1 MCDGK
6 KSQRPLTPKAV
17 VAASEQKT
25 SFPKVP
31 QSLTPTMA
39 KQPEK
44 KRSRISQEDVPAYS
58 LEEALRI
65 AIAIRDNLGKA
76 PAPPLRVAAA
86 VGLSP
91 TSSQFRMLC
100 GACIAYGVTSGGYNA
115 TAIALTPLGDR
126 ILRPKKEGD
135 DLLAKREAFLRPR
148 VISKFLRQ
156 YDGSPLPR
164 EDIASHVLEHLGVPR
179 ERTAQVFSIISA
191 EATNLGLTRA
201 IKGKT
206 YVDLTGV
213 TEVVANGMPSEQ
225 ADAPVEVVPAPDA
238 TQQVVAAK
246 PQETASFSAL
256 ATGTHIRKVFV
267 THGKNREFVDPIK
280 QLLQFGELEA
290 VVSVERQSVSQPVPD
305 KVMND
310 MRGCGA
316 AIIHVEGE
324 LRLMDSEAK
333 EVVVLN
339 PNVLIEIGAAMALYG
354 RRFILLVREGVK
366 LPSNLQGL
374 FEVRYDGDKLDGN
387 ATIRLLQAINE
398 LKKQPPLGGTP

>member
-1 MCDGK
+1 
-6 KSQRPLTPKAV
+6 
-17 VAASEQKT
+17 
-25 SFPKVP
+25 
-31 QSLTPTMA
+31 MA
-39 KQPEK
+39 KKPEK
-44 KRSRISQEDVPAYS
+44 KRVRISQEDVPAHA

-65 AIAIRDNLGKA
+65 AVAIRDNFGKT
-76 PAPPLRVAAA
+76 PAPPLRVASA

-91 TSSQFRMLC
+91 TSSQFKMLC
-100 GACIAYGVTSGGYNA
+100 GASIAYGVTSGGYNA
-115 TAIALTPLGDR
+115 AAISITPLGDR

-135 DLLAKREAFLRPR
+135 DLIAKREAFLRPR
-148 VISKFLRQ
+148 VVSKFLHE

-164 EDIASHVLEHLGVPR
+164 EDIACNVLEDLGVPA
-179 ERTAQVFSIISA
+179 ERAAQIFSIIST
-191 EATNLGLTRA
+191 EAMSLGLSQT
-201 IKGKT
+201 IKGKV

-213 TEVVANGMPSEQ
+213 AEPSRDQ
-225 ADAPVEVVPAPDA
+225 AASEATKSQDAEPLDTSLQDVILPTHRQDTPRQDSPVLPMS
-238 TQQVVAAK
+238 TQ
-246 PQETASFSAL
+246 
-256 ATGTHIRKVFV
+256 IRKVFV
-267 THGKNREFVDPIK
+267 THGKNREFVEPIK

-305 KVMND
+305 KVMSD
-310 MRGCGA
+310 MRSCSA

-398 LKKQPPLGGTP
+398 LKKQPPPSGT